1 MSNLHTDSTSF
12 CAFNI
17 SHHLIATKV
26 HVFISMFLFRLT
38 FSRGF
43 HKFHYMSNLSSQS
56 VQKVREALKA
66 LGFSNDVMELEST
79 TRTSAE
85 AAQAVGCQVE
95 QIAKS
100 IVFRSKHT
108 DKPILVI
115 ASGPN
120 RINEKRIEALISE
133 LLGKADANFVREKTG
148 FVIGG
153 VPPVGHLEKIE
164 IFIDEDLLQ
173 YEEIWAAAG
182 SPNAVFRL
190 TPSDLIKMTE
200 GRVVSIK

>member
-1 MSNLHTDSTSF
+1 MSTT
-12 CAFNI
+12 
-17 SHHLIATKV
+17 
-26 HVFISMFLFRLT
+26 
-38 FSRGF
+38 
-43 HKFHYMSNLSSQS
+43 LSLNA
-56 VQKVREALKA
+56 QKVQDALRD
-66 LGFSNDVMELEST
+66 LGFSNQVTELQST

-85 AAQAVGCQVE
+85 AAQAVGCRVE

-100 IVFRSKHT
+100 IVFQGKDTH
-108 DKPILVI
+108 KPILVI

-120 RINEKRIEALISE
+120 RVNEKKIAEFISE
-133 LLGKADANFVREKTG
+133 PLGKADADYVRNHTG

-153 VPPVGHLEKIE
+153 VPPIAHLEKLE

-182 SPNAVFRL
+182 NPNAVFRL
-190 TPSDLIKMTE
+190 IPSDLIKMTG

>member
-1 MSNLHTDSTSF
+1 MPTLLN
-12 CAFNI
+12 
-17 SHHLIATKV
+17 
-26 HVFISMFLFRLT
+26 
-38 FSRGF
+38 
-43 HKFHYMSNLSSQS
+43 QS
-56 VQKVREALKA
+56 AQKVQDVLKA
-66 LGFSNDVMELEST
+66 LGFQHDVIEFQSP

-85 AAQAVGCQVE
+85 AAQAVGCRVE

-100 IVFRSKHT
+100 IVFRGKQT
-108 DKPILVI
+108 DRPVLVI

-120 RINEKRIEALISE
+120 RINEKKIEALISE
-133 LLGKADANFVREKTG
+133 PIGKADANFVRQRTG

-153 VPPVGHLEKIE
+153 VPPVGHLETIE
-164 IFIDEDLLQ
+164 IFIDEDLLK

-182 SPNAVFRL
+182 TPNAVFKL

>member
-1 MSNLHTDSTSF
+1 MSNS
-12 CAFNI
+12 
-17 SHHLIATKV
+17 
-26 HVFISMFLFRLT
+26 
-38 FSRGF
+38 
-43 HKFHYMSNLSSQS
+43 LSPS
-56 VQKVREALKA
+56 VQKVQETLKTF
-66 LGFSNDVMELEST
+66 GFQGQVMELEST

-100 IVFRSKHT
+100 IVFRSKQT

-120 RINEKRIEALISE
+120 RINEKKIEALISE
-133 LLGKADANFVREKTG
+133 PIGKADANFVRQRAG

-164 IFIDEDLLQ
+164 IFIDEDLLK
-173 YEEIWAAAG
+173 YDEIWAAAG
-182 SPNAVFRL
+182 TPNAVFKL
-190 TPSDLIKMTE
+190 TPSDLVKMTE

>member
-1 MSNLHTDSTSF
+1 
-12 CAFNI
+12 
-17 SHHLIATKV
+17 
-26 HVFISMFLFRLT
+26 MFLFRLT

-100 IVFRSKHT
+100 IVFRSN
-108 DKPILVI
+108 KPILVI

-120 RINEKRIEALISE
+120 RINEKKIEALISE
-133 LLGKADANFVREKTG
+133 PLGKADANFVREKTG

-153 VPPVGHLEKIE
+153 VPPVGHLEKTE
-164 IFIDEDLLQ
+164 IFIDEDLLK
-173 YEEIWAAAG
+173 YDEIWAAAG
-182 SPNAVFRL
+182 TPNAVFKL